1 MAQQCD
7 SGATFSGPIVITQG
21 GAYTGNWQSIDPTVP
36 AVKVHT
42 GQPAKIVNSRIKGP
56 GDLIYG
62 GSGSDIVGIV
72 LTVQQ
77 TCFVGTNPNVV
88 GRSKGSGIWIDN
100 VTSLLVQNCD
110 FESTGIGVTPHT
122 YAGDHTVNS
131 TIRVLENRF
140 HNLDGRRSDGNGGY
154 QPATA
159 DNDGSLCRYAG
170 AARYHLCQLPSYAC
184 FNHSSLFRS
193 SWLIAI
199 RSIPYLTAV
208 NRNFLL
214 GPLALRAPPLVIQWF
229 ELKFKCSIGVV
240 S

>member
-1 MAQQCD
+1 MAEQCD
-7 SGATFSGPIVITQG
+7 SGATFSAPIVITQG
-21 GAYTGNWQSIDPTVP
+21 GAYTGNWQCIDPTVP

-42 GQPAKIVNSRIKGP
+42 GQPVKIVNSRIKGP

-88 GRSKGSGIWIDN
+88 GRSKGSGIWIDH
-100 VTSLLVQNCD
+100 VSSLLVQNCD

-122 YAGDHTVNS
+122 YAGDHRVNS

-159 DNDGSLCRYAG
+159 DNDGVSAVMLVRRDITFASYPRVPVSTTQVCFVPLGSL
-170 AARYHLCQLPSYAC
+170 LFVPS
-184 FNHSSLFRS
+184 
-193 SWLIAI
+193 
-199 RSIPYLTAV
+199 LT
-208 NRNFLL
+208 
-214 GPLALRAPPLVIQWF
+214 
-229 ELKFKCSIGVV
+229 
-240 S
+240 

>member
-7 SGATFSGPIVITQG
+7 SGATFSEPV
-21 GAYTGNWQSIDPTVP
+21 
-36 AVKVHT
+36 
-42 GQPAKIVNSRIKGP
+42 KIVNSRIKGP

-100 VTSLLVQNCD
+100 VSSLLVQNCD

-140 HNLDGRRSDGNGGY
+140 HNLDGRRSDG
-154 QPATA
+154 
-159 DNDGSLCRYAG
+159 YAG